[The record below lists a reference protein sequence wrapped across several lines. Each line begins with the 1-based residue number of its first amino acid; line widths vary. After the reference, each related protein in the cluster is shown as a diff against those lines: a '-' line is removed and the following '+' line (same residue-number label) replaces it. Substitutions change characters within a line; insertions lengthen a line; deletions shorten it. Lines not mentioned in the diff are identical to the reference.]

1 MKAKKESF
9 VIMLA
14 LVVLISITFI
24 GIRQGIS
31 AEDAYPKREI
41 NVYIGLSAGGGADIT
56 GRVICKVMEKLIGVP
71 IIVINKLGASS
82 AVATAFVANSK
93 PDGYSLLYTQTPNG
107 VLAKIEEP
115 SLDYSVDKL
124 TFMGSSLKLYIFLTV
139 RADSPWKTYEEF
151 VNYAKK
157 NPIKFGST
165 GTISPE
171 DAFLYYFNKTVGFKD
186 MIHVPYA
193 GGSASARGLL
203 AKEIDAVIQANP
215 AVQFVQSGDFRFLAI
230 LGPERSPQH
239 PNVPTIYEKQKG
251 FDRYFQYRGMLMG
264 PKGLSPAVTDKL
276 VKAFK
281 EAGQSKEVISVAEK
295 TTYIP
300 EYLTPEQCVESWK
313 REEKTYGEI
322 FKKK

>member
-1 MKAKKESF
+1 MKVKKVSF
-9 VIMLA
+9 LIKFA
-14 LVVLISITFI
+14 LVALISITFM
-24 GIRQGIS
+24 GIRQGIA
-31 AEDAYPKREI
+31 AEETYPKREI

-56 GRVICKVMEKLIGVP
+56 GRVICKVMEKLLGVP
-71 IIVINKLGASS
+71 IIVINKPGAST
-82 AVATAFVANSK
+82 AIATAFVANSK

-115 SLDYSVDKL
+115 SLDYSLDKL
-124 TFMGSSLKLYIFLTV
+124 TFMGSSLRLYLYLTV

-151 VNYAKK
+151 VNHAKK
-157 NPIKFGST
+157 NPVKFGST

-171 DAFLYYFNKTVGFKD
+171 DAFLYYFNKTVGFKE

-215 AVQFVQSGDFRFLAI
+215 AVQFVKSGDFRFLAI
-230 LGPERSPQH
+230 LGPERSSQF
-239 PNVPTIYEKQKG
+239 PNVPTIYEKEKR
-251 FDRYFQYRGMLMG
+251 FDRFFLYRGMLMG
-264 PKGLSPAVTDKL
+264 PKGLSSAVTDKL
-276 VKAFK
+276 IKAFK
-281 EAGQSKEVISVAEK
+281 EAGQSKEVIAIATQ
-295 TTYIP
+295 TTYVP

-313 REEKTYGEI
+313 NEEKTYGEI